1 MFLKYFRSPPFR
13 ILDAS
18 ALISHDW
25 DGEENQTD
33 SHWFFQDDVISQ
45 LLPSNHITSLPN
57 LVCECLLVPLWTQDA
72 FRACVEKCLFLPT
85 VYAQCWLVV
94 AEIDGSLV
102 ILTNDVVRYQDFTTI
117 LAVLLFP
124 IIQFCSLLI
133 TRCDWLTKSLCCR
146 CQQLEKRNEK
156 AQVQVACYRRK
167 LLAKLPAWHP
177 VCILEPGCGWLG
189 TELSDASR

>member
-1 MFLKYFRSPPFR
+1 MCLQYFRSRPFR

-18 ALISHDW
+18 ALNSHDW
-25 DGEENQTD
+25 DGEESQTD
-33 SHWFFQDDVISQ
+33 SHWFSKTM
-45 LLPSNHITSLPN
+45 LLASCFRSITSHHYRISYVNAFWFL
-57 LVCECLLVPLWTQDA
+57 CECTMPSG
-72 FRACVEKCLFLPT
+72 RVEKCLFLPT

-102 ILTNDVVRYQDFTTI
+102 ILTNDVVRYQDFATI

-146 CQQLEKRNEK
+146 RQQLEKRNEK